1 MPTVTVIPRMMLLK
15 AFIRWSP
22 LRVTKEAL
30 AMGGTLTK
38 KVPAVVAVV
47 AN

>member
-15 AFIRWSP
+15 VFIQWCL

-38 KVPAVVAVV
+38 KVPAGVAVA

>member
-1 MPTVTVIPRMMLLK
+1 MMLLK
-15 AFIRWSP
+15 VFTQWCL

-30 AMGGTLTK
+30 AMGGTLIK
-38 KVPAVVAVV
+38 KVPAAVAVV